1 MSRKEGTEKALATFV
16 NVVKI
21 TEVKGFDYIIHFYNS
36 FSGKAFV
43 FKVYKVLF
51 DKAMEIRDI
60 NELDIKT
67 GEEVEEK
74 ETEIKKGKKVKND
87 GGLYA

>member
-1 MSRKEGTEKALATFV
+1 MINKDNTEKPLATFI

-21 TEVKGFDYIIHFYNS
+21 TEVKGFDYIVHFQNT

-43 FKVYKVLF
+43 FKIYKDLF
-51 DKAMEIRDI
+51 DKAMEVRDI
-60 NELDIKT
+60 DELKIT
-67 GEEVEEK
+67 TREEVIS
-74 ETEIKKGKKVKND
+74 EIKKGKKVKNN

>member
-1 MSRKEGTEKALATFV
+1 MTDKDNTEKPLATFI

-21 TEVKGFDYIIHFYNS
+21 TEVKGFDYIVHFQNT
-36 FSGKAFV
+36 FSGEAFV
-43 FKVYKVLF
+43 FKVYKELF

-60 NELDIKT
+60 DELKIT
-67 GEEVEEK
+67 TREEIISG
-74 ETEIKKGKKVKND
+74 IKKGKKVRSD